1 MNLPDCPVPWPH
13 CIPIALHQDFDLLFA
28 VGVRVFILAR
38 HDGPRAR
45 IVPGTELV
53 LGKKQNNLRVNSLV
67 WKFNSHFFP
76 LRVNPF
82 LFLRLSI
89 FLWLSKSF
97 HDFYIIFLLVT
108 PLLPTKTITGLESNP
123 SPESKYLLMACPS
136 SDFLPMPCR
145 HVECGFT
152 FAASRYWMGRAPSF
166 SNRGVKHGKASPAF
180 HPKGSAIGAAEVCL

>member
-1 MNLPDCPVPWPH
+1 MAPLHPH
-13 CIPIALHQDFDLLFA
+13 CLASRLRSPLCCRSPCLHTGASRWASSKD
-28 VGVRVFILAR
+28 RPR
-38 HDGPRAR
+38 DGTRFR
-45 IVPGTELV
+45 
-53 LGKKQNNLRVNSLV
+53 KKQNNLRVNSLV